1 MMSRSDSRN
10 FSKFYFTVV
19 SIGSILGMVIAGGI
33 ALYTIA
39 MSVIITDEEYI
50 QWHNSREVEQCSD
63 PYHMPKSRV
72 IVEQDIA
79 EAEAGW
85 QEIITKTPE
94 EIAECEAD
102 ARARVILQRNYQ
114 KKEAVAGGLI
124 RGVLFALLFIFHY
137 PRMHAVE
144 EAPVV
149 EKKTTRRVA
158 KKRAPAKKK
167 TAVKKK

>member
-19 SIGSILGMVIAGGI
+19 SIGSVLGMVIAGGI

-39 MSVIITDEEYI
+39 MSMIITDEEYI
-50 QWHNSREVEQCSD
+50 QWRNSREVEQCSD
-63 PYHMPKSRV
+63 PYHMPKGRA
-72 IVEQDIA
+72 IIEPQA
-79 EAEAGW
+79 LEADGLNPENN
-85 QEIITKTPE
+85 IITKTPE

-124 RGVLFALLFIFHY
+124 RGVLFALLFMFHY

-144 EAPVV
+144 EAPVAP
-149 EKKTTRRVA
+149 KKVT
-158 KKRAPAKKK
+158 KKRAPAKRKA
-167 TAVKKK
+167 AVKK

>member
-19 SIGSILGMVIAGGI
+19 SIGSVLGMVIAGGI
-33 ALYTIA
+33 ALYTIV

-50 QWHNSREVEQCSD
+50 QWRNSREVEQCSD
-63 PYHMPKSRV
+63 PYYMPKGRAV
-72 IVEQDIA
+72 IEPAIDD
-79 EAEAGW
+79 GW

-102 ARARVILQRNYQ
+102 ARERVILQRNYQ

-124 RGVLFALLFIFHY
+124 RGVLFALLFMFHY

-149 EKKTTRRVA
+149 EKKTTKRVA

-167 TAVKKK
+167 TTAKKK